1 MMESKRQMQTAE
13 VIKRHF
19 GVVLQ
24 KEGSYIY
31 GDAFVTVTQVKVT
44 PDISEAK
51 IYLSVYNVGDKE
63 AVIGRIRQN
72 TSILKRNL
80 VQRIR
85 KHVRRI
91 PSLSF
96 YNDDTLDEMYHLN
109 RVFDN
114 LNTKN
119 PSKAEEE

>member
-1 MMESKRQMQTAE
+1 MESKRQMQTAE
-13 VIKRHF
+13 VLKRHF

-24 KEGSYIY
+24 NEGSYIY

-51 IYLSVYNVGDKE
+51 IYLSVYNVNDKE
-63 AVIGRIRQN
+63 AVITRIRQN
-72 TSILKRNL
+72 TSLLKRNL
-80 VQRIR
+80 VHRIR

-96 YNDDTLDEMYHLN
+96 YNDDTLDEMYNLN

-114 LNTKN
+114 LNKN
-119 PSKAEEE
+119 YSKSEEE

>member
-1 MMESKRQMQTAE
+1 MESKRQMQTAE

-19 GVVLQ
+19 GTVLQ

-51 IYLSVYNVGDKE
+51 IYLSVYNVNDKE
-63 AVIGRIRQN
+63 AVINRIRQSTN
-72 TSILKRNL
+72 LLKKNL
-80 VQRIR
+80 SHRIR
-85 KHVRRI
+85 KHIRRI

-96 YNDDTLDEMYHLN
+96 FNDDTLDEMYHLN
-109 RVFDN
+109 KVFDDLKARN
-114 LNTKN
+114 LMG
-119 PSKAEEE
+119 EEE

>member
-1 MMESKRQMQTAE
+1 VKESKRQKQTAE

-19 GVVLQ
+19 GTVLQ
-24 KEGSYIY
+24 QEGSYIY

-51 IYLSVYNVGDKE
+51 IYLSVYNVNDKE
-63 AVIGRIRQN
+63 AVINSMRR
-72 TSILKRNL
+72 SLSHLKKNL
-80 VQRIR
+80 AYRIR

-91 PSLSF
+91 PALSF

-109 RVFDN
+109 KVFDN
-114 LNTKN
+114 LHAQNLMG
-119 PSKAEEE
+119 EEE

>member
-1 MMESKRQMQTAE
+1 MESKRQMQTAE
-13 VIKRHF
+13 IIKRHF

-31 GDAFVTVTQVKVT
+31 GDAFVTVTQVKIT

-51 IYLSVYNVGDKE
+51 IYLSVYNVNDKD
-63 AVIGRIRQN
+63 AVISRIRQN

-80 VQRIR
+80 VHRIK

-91 PSLSF
+91 PNLSF
-96 YNDDTLDEMYHLN
+96 YNDDTLDEMYNLN

-114 LNTKN
+114 LNPPQTTK
-119 PSKAEEE
+119 EEEE